1 MSMSNIHSTAI
12 IEDGAVVGADVKV
25 GAYCVVGPNAKI
37 GDGTELMSH
46 AVIDGYTTIGS
57 ECTVHPFARIGGK
70 TQDLK
75 YAGGAPGVIVGD
87 RTVMRECVTIN
98 AGTKDGSMTE
108 VGSGCLL
115 MAYSHVAHECKVGN
129 EVIIANG
136 TQLAGD
142 VIVEDFAILE
152 GLAGAVQFRR
162 IGKMDFMG
170 AYTKATKDVPPFM
183 IADGLDIKIRGFN
196 KIGMER
202 RGVTEESRLAIKQ
215 AYRILYRQKLTLA
228 DAMDKIQN
236 EVQST
241 PELDYLVQFIQASE
255 VGIVR

>member
-1 MSMSNIHSTAI
+1 MSIKEIHSTAI
-12 IEDGAVVGADVKV
+12 VEEGAELGKGVKI
-25 GAYCVVGPNAKI
+25 GAYCVVGPHVKLGA
-37 GDGTELMSH
+37 GTELMSH
-46 AVIDGYTTIGS
+46 AVVDGHTTIGDQC
-57 ECTVHPFARIGGK
+57 EVHPFCRIGGA

-75 YAGGAPGVIVGD
+75 YDGGAPGVIVGN

-98 AGTKDGSMTE
+98 AGTHDGEMTE

-115 MAYSHVAHECKVGN
+115 MAYCHIAHACKIGN

-152 GLAGAVQFRR
+152 GLSGAVQFRR
-162 IGKMDFMG
+162 IGKMAFMG
-170 AYTKATKDVPPFM
+170 AYTKASKDIPPFM
-183 IADGLDIKIRGFN
+183 IADGLDIKIRGIN

-202 RGVTEESRLAIKQ
+202 RGVSAESRAAIKEV
-215 AYRILYRQKLTLA
+215 YRILYRQNLPLA
-228 DAMDKIQN
+228 EALAKIEE
-236 EVQST
+236 EVAST
-241 PELDYLVQFIQASE
+241 AEVEYLLNFIRTSK